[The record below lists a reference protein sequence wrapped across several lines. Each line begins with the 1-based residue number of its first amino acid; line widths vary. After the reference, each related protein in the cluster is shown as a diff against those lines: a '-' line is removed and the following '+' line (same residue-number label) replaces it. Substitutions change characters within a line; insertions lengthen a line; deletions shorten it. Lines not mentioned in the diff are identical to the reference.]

1 VIGCRKIASELLAMR
16 HSQITSNYPAI
27 PDCQIAIA
35 YLEIKE
41 HQIAKSI

>member
-1 VIGCRKIASELLAMR
+1 MFSNRLLQNCQRAV
-16 HSQITSNYPAI
+16 SNSNYSAI
-27 PDCQIAIA
+27 PDCQIAVA